1 MPVRWHEPIDTRR
14 LPLAGLLAALI
25 AVGVNIALREAGRH
39 WLNVPASEH
48 LLSLLW
54 VSVVTVGA
62 VVVATLGMELFAH
75 TQARPVTVFRG
86 FAGVVLLASCAGPLL
101 ARSGWIAAIGH
112 VSTHTMA
119 VMLLMHLLSAAVIV
133 ILLTTLPRAYESRP
147 L

>member
-25 AVGVNIALREAGRH
+25 AAGVNIGLREAGRR
-39 WLNVPASEH
+39 WLNVPANEP
-48 LLSLLW
+48 LLSLFW

-62 VVVATLGMELFAH
+62 VIAATLGMGAFAH
-75 TQARPVTVFRG
+75 TQARPFTVFRG

-101 ARSGWIAAIGH
+101 ARTGWVAAIGR

-133 ILLTTLPRAYESRP
+133 IVLTTLPRAYESRP

>member
-25 AVGVNIALREAGRH
+25 AVGVNIGVREAGRR
-39 WLNVPASEH
+39 WLNVPANEP
-48 LLSLLW
+48 LLSVFW

-62 VVVATLGMELFAH
+62 VVAATLGMGAFAH
-75 TQARPVTVFRG
+75 TQARPFTVFRG

-101 ARSGWIAAIGH
+101 ARSGWIAAIGQ

-119 VMLLMHLLSAAVIV
+119 VMLLMHLLSTAVIV

>member
-14 LPLAGLLAALI
+14 LPIAGLLAAAI
-25 AVGVNIALREAGRH
+25 AVGINIGLRESGQR
-39 WLNVPASEH
+39 WLSVPAAEP
-48 LLSLLW
+48 LLSLWW

-62 VVVATLGMELFAH
+62 VIAGTLAMGALAH
-75 TQARPVTVFRG
+75 TQARPFTVFRG

-101 ARSGWIAAIGH
+101 ARSGWITAIGH
-112 VSTHTMA
+112 VSTHTMTI
-119 VMLLMHLLSAAVIV
+119 MLLMHLLSAAVIV